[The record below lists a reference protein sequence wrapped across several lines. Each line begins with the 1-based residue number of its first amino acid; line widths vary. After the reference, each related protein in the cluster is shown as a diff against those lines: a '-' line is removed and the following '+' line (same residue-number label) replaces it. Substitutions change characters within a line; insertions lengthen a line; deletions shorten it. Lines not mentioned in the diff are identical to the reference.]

1 MTRSAPWLWREPAG
15 RAALSIVALI
25 GVVVVLVIVGAL
37 VAPPLLAVLALVAA
51 VMGMSLALVMP
62 WLVLGA
68 VGFAFYKWRMGGL
81 KWRMGGLAAWISGQT
96 DGRAA
101 AYIPMRSIGGRNL
114 VRSGFPALPPEIEV
128 HARRIRQRAEGLKG
142 APQLL
147 STDDQYLVQ
156 EVLGEYLPQV
166 LGTYESLPEVV
177 LGAGVSD
184 LAGNEPEGASAP
196 QLLRAQLD
204 LLDRSLDGVSR
215 RAWQSAADS
224 MRANQH
230 FLEQRLGQ
238 GSASDLRVR

>member
-68 VGFAFYKWRMGGL
+68 VGFAFYKWRV
-81 KWRMGGLAAWISGQT
+81 GGLAAWISGQT
-96 DGRAA
+96 DGHAV
-101 AYIPMRSIGGRNL
+101 AYRPMRSIGGRNL

-128 HARRIRQRAEGLKG
+128 HARRIRQKAEGLNG

-238 GSASDLRVR
+238 GSASDLGVR